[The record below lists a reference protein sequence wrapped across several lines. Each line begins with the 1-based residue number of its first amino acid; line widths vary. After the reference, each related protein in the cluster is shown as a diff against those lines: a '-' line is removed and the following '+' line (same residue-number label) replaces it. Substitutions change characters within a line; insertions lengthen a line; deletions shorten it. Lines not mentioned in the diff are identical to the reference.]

1 MVITILVAGLA
12 TGAIYALIGISYN
25 LMYATSKVVSF
36 TPGQLGMIGAVF
48 GAWFLGVLGCP
59 LWLGFLGA
67 MGVSIVFGYL
77 TELLTVRPVLKS
89 IEQHLYVL
97 TTLAAAMMI
106 QQVVAIWWGTDPRPF
121 PNLFGLGS
129 GLSSEKYWLPVVA
142 CFVVF
147 LALEWFYRKTLWGAA
162 FIAVAEDPDAAR
174 ALGIPDVRV
183 RVVSYCLAAFVGAL
197 AGFWGGQLLLAFFAL
212 GATLTFYGF
221 VPIALGGLGSNRG
234 ALIGG
239 FFLGVL
245 QQTANYFVGGVF
257 VGVVTFVVFITLL
270 LLVPGGI
277 YGTAV
282 ARRV

>member
-1 MVITILVAGLA
+1 MVITILVAGIA
-12 TGAIYALIGISYN
+12 TGAIYAMIGISYN

-48 GAWFLGVLGCP
+48 GAWFIGVLGFP
-59 LWLGFLGA
+59 LWIGFLAA

-77 TELLTVRPVLKS
+77 TERVTVRPVLKS

-121 PNLFGLGS
+121 PHLFGLGT
-129 GLSSEKYWLPVVA
+129 GLASEKYWLPVVA

-147 LALEWFYRKTLWGAA
+147 IALEWFYRKTLWGAA
-162 FIAVAEDPDAAR
+162 FIAVAEDVEAAR

-183 RVVSYCLAAFVGAL
+183 RVLSYCLAAFVGAL

-239 FFLGVL
+239 FFLGIL

-270 LLVPGGI
+270 VLVPGGL
-277 YGTAV
+277 YGTAI

>member
-1 MVITILVAGLA
+1 MVITILVAGIA
-12 TGAIYALIGISYN
+12 TGAIYAMIGISYN

-48 GAWFLGVLGCP
+48 GAWFIGVLGFP
-59 LWLGFLGA
+59 LWIGFLAA
-67 MGVSIVFGYL
+67 MGVSIVFGYF
-77 TELLTVRPVLKS
+77 TERVTVRPVLKS

-121 PNLFGLGS
+121 PHLFGLGT
-129 GLSSEKYWLPVVA
+129 GLASEKYWLPVVA
-142 CFVVF
+142 CFGVF
-147 LALEWFYRKTLWGAA
+147 IALEWFYRKTLWGAA
-162 FIAVAEDPDAAR
+162 FIAVAEDVEAAR

-183 RVVSYCLAAFVGAL
+183 RVLSYCLAAFVGAL

-239 FFLGVL
+239 FFLGIL

-257 VGVVTFVVFITLL
+257 VGVVTFMVFITLL
-270 LLVPGGI
+270 VLVPGGI

>member
-1 MVITILVAGLA
+1 MVITILVAGIA
-12 TGAIYALIGISYN
+12 TGAIYVLIGISYN

-48 GAWFLGVLGCP
+48 GAWFIGVLGFP
-59 LWLGFLGA
+59 LWIGFLAA
-67 MGVSIVFGYL
+67 MGVSIVYGYL

-121 PNLFGLGS
+121 PNLFGLGA
-129 GLSSEKYWLPVVA
+129 GLASEKYWLPVVA
-142 CFVVF
+142 CLAVF
-147 LALEWFYRKTLWGAA
+147 IALEWFYRKTLWGAA
-162 FIAVAEDPDAAR
+162 FIAVAEDPEAAR
-174 ALGIPDVRV
+174 ALGIPDVRI

>member
-1 MVITILVAGLA
+1 MLVTILVAGIA
-12 TGAIYALIGISYN
+12 IGAIYAMIGLSYN
-25 LMYATSKVVSF
+25 MMYSTSKVVSF

-48 GAWFLGVLGCP
+48 GAWFIGVLEVP

-67 MGVSIVFGYL
+67 MGVAVVYGFF
-77 TELLTVRPVLKS
+77 TELIAVRPVLKS

-97 TTLAAAMMI
+97 TTLAAALMI
-106 QQVVAIWWGTDPRPF
+106 QQAVAIWWGTDPRPF
-121 PNLFGLGS
+121 PTLFGLGA

-142 CFVVF
+142 CFLTF
-147 LALEWFYRKTLWGAA
+147 IGLELFYRKTLWGAA
-162 FIAVAEDPDAAR
+162 FIAVAEDAEAAR
-174 ALGIPDVRV
+174 ALGIPDVRI
-183 RVVSYCLAAFVGAL
+183 RVVSYCLAGFIGAF
-197 AGFWGGQLLLAFFAL
+197 AGFMGGQLLLAFFAL

-221 VPIALGGLGSNRG
+221 VPIAMGGLGSNRG

-239 FFLGVL
+239 FFLGIL

-270 LLVPGGI
+270 LLVPRGLFGS
-277 YGTAV
+277 AV